1 MQLRVASTLPH
12 SAWCFSVS
20 TRERPSTRK
29 RSGGTEI
36 LQSGI
41 FLVFSATQRNSFST
55 YFYFVVTVHQV
66 TYLTGFCIFSSFLPQ
81 LRDDSLQTRP
91 TGPCEAAGPAT
102 WNAALAPRPTTTLQK
117 QPRRRLNTPHDETRC
132 GAGRGSERPRERGRR
147 AAPTPVP
154 PPRQACTPAPVPP
167 QPPGAQHSPSGR
179 CPARSRRTPHSWRVR
194 RGRKPGERRKRRIP
208 GARSYMATPTTRWGV
223 LWPAR
228 GPGGRGSQEGEVNT
242 ELECS
247 KAGRHLR
254 REERNG
260 AGRGRRAGRGEA
272 GGRRPGPPQLG
283 QG

>member
-1 MQLRVASTLPH
+1 MHFLLHNTGFYPCEELSFHSLTL
-12 SAWCFSVS
+12 
-20 TRERPSTRK
+20 
-29 RSGGTEI
+29 
-36 LQSGI
+36 
-41 FLVFSATQRNSFST
+41 
-55 YFYFVVTVHQV
+55 
-66 TYLTGFCIFSSFLPQ
+66 YLTGYI
-81 LRDDSLQTRP
+81 
-91 TGPCEAAGPAT
+91 
-102 WNAALAPRPTTTLQK
+102 
-117 QPRRRLNTPHDETRC
+117 
-132 GAGRGSERPRERGRR
+132 
-147 AAPTPVP
+147 
-154 PPRQACTPAPVPP
+154 
-167 QPPGAQHSPSGR
+167 PSGR